1 MNQDGVVP
9 NLVGGL
15 GNQLFIASAAYSVGK
30 HHTVPVYLC
39 EATQNAHN
47 IHNQDYRKSIL
58 AYLGK
63 SIPGT
68 TFEFRRNHPQ
78 YDVFPHAD
86 FTQWVPSLVRPP
98 VILDGYY
105 QCIDFLTPIENEL
118 RDRILLG
125 LDEHILKVKELY
137 KNVDFSKAA
146 FLHVRRGDYLEKS
159 NFHYLQSIDYY
170 TEAYTTLFGKHTS
183 KYPSTLFLFSDDV
196 TWVSQTP
203 QLMNLPNATIV
214 TLSNELDCLAL
225 MSLCEAG
232 AIVAN
237 STFSWWGAYLGPY
250 KYRSPISVPKK
261 WIASKVYNLFPSEW
275 KIL

>member
-30 HHTVPVYLC
+30 YHTVPVYLC

-63 SIPGT
+63 SVPGT
-68 TFEFRRNHPQ
+68 SFDFRRKHSH
-78 YDVFPHAD
+78 YDVFPHSD
-86 FTQWVPSLVRPP
+86 FTPWVPSLVKPP

-105 QCIDFLTPIENEL
+105 QCIDYINPIECEL
-118 RDRILLG
+118 RERILLG
-125 LDEHILKVKELY
+125 IDANITKVKELY
-137 KNVDFSKAA
+137 NNVDFSKAA

-159 NFHYLQSIDYY
+159 NFHYLQPLTYY
-170 TEAYTTLFGKHTS
+170 KDAYNTLFGEQR
-183 KYPSTLFLFSDDV
+183 PSTLFLFSDDV
-196 TWVSQTP
+196 TWLKKTP
-203 QLMNLPNATIV
+203 ELMNLHNANVV
-214 TLSNELDCLAL
+214 TLENELDSLAL

-232 AIVAN
+232 AICAN

-261 WIASKVYNLFPSEW
+261 WIASKVYNLFPPEW